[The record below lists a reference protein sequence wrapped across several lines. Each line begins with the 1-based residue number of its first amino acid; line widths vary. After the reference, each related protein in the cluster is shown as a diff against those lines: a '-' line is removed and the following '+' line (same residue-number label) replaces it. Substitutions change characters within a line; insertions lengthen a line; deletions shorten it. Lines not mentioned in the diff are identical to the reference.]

1 MKLSR
6 KEILGLRKKKEAVFL
21 ITGATGF
28 IGSHTA
34 IELLKRGYRVI
45 MFSRPDRGATAGER
59 IRAMFEWFE
68 LDTDE
73 FGANL
78 EIVEGLLDKPDLG
91 ISKKTYSYLSTTVD
105 EIIHCA
111 ANTSFSEK
119 KRGEL
124 ETVNI
129 GILKNLSGLINSE
142 KSKCYFFHH
151 ISTVYV
157 AGKQKNIFEETLV
170 DTVEFNN
177 VYEETKYRGEQF
189 VSEVF
194 PKKGIRVNIYRSSI
208 VYGDSETGRSTLF
221 NAVYY
226 PVKMAIFLKNTYR
239 NDILRKGGEKAKQMG
254 VRIDEDGGIFLPIRM
269 EKKSGGTINLIPI
282 NYYTDAF
289 IAIMENSVDPG
300 IFHIINNSDTTL
312 DDLTGFF
319 SKSFNIKGFRSVSR
333 EELKE
338 EPLNALEILFSEY
351 LKMYGPYI
359 RDIRRFD
366 NKISEKILSKRNIKC
381 PEFDLDIFSKCM
393 NYAISVNWK
402 NPWQ

>member
-1 MKLSR
+1 
-6 KEILGLRKKKEAVFL
+6 
-21 ITGATGF
+21 
-28 IGSHTA
+28 
-34 IELLKRGYRVI
+34 
-45 MFSRPDRGATAGER
+45 
-59 IRAMFEWFE
+59 
-68 LDTDE
+68 
-73 FGANL
+73 
-78 EIVEGLLDKPDLG
+78 
-91 ISKKTYSYLSTTVD
+91 
-105 EIIHCA
+105 
-111 ANTSFSEK
+111 
-119 KRGEL
+119 
-124 ETVNI
+124 
-129 GILKNLSGLINSE
+129 
-142 KSKCYFFHH
+142 
-151 ISTVYV
+151 
-157 AGKQKNIFEETLV
+157 
-170 DTVEFNN
+170 
-177 VYEETKYRGEQF
+177 
-189 VSEVF
+189 
-194 PKKGIRVNIYRSSI
+194 YRSSI

>member
-34 IELLKRGYRVI
+34 IKLLKRGYRVI
-45 MFSRPDRGATAGER
+45 MFSRPNRGATAGER
-59 IRAMFEWFE
+59 IKAMFEWFE

-78 EIVEGLLDKPDLG
+78 EIIEGFLDKPDLG
-91 ISKKTYSYLSTTVD
+91 ISKKTYSYLLNTVD

-129 GILKNLSGLINSE
+129 GILKNLSSLINSE
-142 KSKCYFFHH
+142 NSRCYFFHH

-157 AGKQKNIFEETLV
+157 AGKQKNIFEETLIN
-170 DTVEFNN
+170 TPEFNN

-189 VSEVF
+189 ISEVF
-194 PKKGIRVNIYRSSI
+194 PQSGVRVNIYRSSI
-208 VYGDSETGRSTLF
+208 VYGDSENGRSTLF

-226 PVKMAIFLKNTYR
+226 PVKMALFLKNTYR
-239 NDILRKGGEKAKQMG
+239 NDILKKGGEKAKQMG
-254 VRIDEDGGIFLPIRM
+254 VRLDEDGSIFLPIRM
-269 EKKSGGTINLIPI
+269 GNKSGGTINLIPI

-289 IAIMENSVDPG
+289 IAILEYSVDPG

-319 SKSFNIKGFRSVSR
+319 SKSFNIKGFRSVSG

-351 LKMYGPYI
+351 LKMYEPYI

-366 NKISEKILSKRNIKC
+366 NKRSEKILSKSNIKC
-381 PEFDLDIFSKCM
+381 PEFDLDIFSRCM

-402 NPWQ
+402 NPWK

>member
-119 KRGEL
+119 KKGR
-124 ETVNI
+124 I
-129 GILKNLSGLINSE
+129 GDCK
-142 KSKCYFFHH
+142 YW
-151 ISTVYV
+151 
-157 AGKQKNIFEETLV
+157 
-170 DTVEFNN
+170 DTKE
-177 VYEETKYRGEQF
+177 
-189 VSEVF
+189 
-194 PKKGIRVNIYRSSI
+194 
-208 VYGDSETGRSTLF
+208 
-221 NAVYY
+221 
-226 PVKMAIFLKNTYR
+226 PVRPDKL
-239 NDILRKGGEKAKQMG
+239 
-254 VRIDEDGGIFLPIRM
+254 
-269 EKKSGGTINLIPI
+269 
-282 NYYTDAF
+282 
-289 IAIMENSVDPG
+289 
-300 IFHIINNSDTTL
+300 
-312 DDLTGFF
+312 
-319 SKSFNIKGFRSVSR
+319 
-333 EELKE
+333 
-338 EPLNALEILFSEY
+338 
-351 LKMYGPYI
+351 
-359 RDIRRFD
+359 
-366 NKISEKILSKRNIKC
+366 
-381 PEFDLDIFSKCM
+381 
-393 NYAISVNWK
+393 
-402 NPWQ
+402 